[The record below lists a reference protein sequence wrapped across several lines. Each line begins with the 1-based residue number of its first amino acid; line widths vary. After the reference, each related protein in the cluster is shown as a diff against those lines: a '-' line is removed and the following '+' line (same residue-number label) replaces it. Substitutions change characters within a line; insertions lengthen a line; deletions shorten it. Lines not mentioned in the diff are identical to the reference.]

1 MFQINEERETTTP
14 KHGASRQRS
23 SRKKSVQEETLDEQL
38 RDTLVRVQQLVASNP
53 EPSEQLSAQ
62 CNELSDLVK
71 SVAAVPGSSSKGQ
84 EVAAA
89 LQVLLK
95 EAVPGVAPLVSQ
107 MLLVLARVNRQH
119 DYDAVLTDAS
129 RDLAA
134 ASHVSSSTSL
144 CAQSLKS
151 LYENTVMCRICEER
165 VAWDAFEEHTQLC
178 AKQVSPA
185 LRLPWHVCLMWESLD
200 LDLVQF

>member
-38 RDTLVRVQQLVASNP
+38 RDTLVRVQQLVSSSP

-71 SVAAVPGSSSKGQ
+71 SVAAVPGSSSRGQ

-119 DYDAVLTDAS
+119 DLS
-129 RDLAA
+129 
-134 ASHVSSSTSL
+134 
-144 CAQSLKS
+144 Q
-151 LYENTVMCRICEER
+151 RIQQIHHDYR
-165 VAWDAFEEHTQLC
+165 LRPGGVRGGRPPGIHQPGHT
-178 AKQVSPA
+178 PA
-185 LRLPWHVCLMWESLD
+185 
-200 LDLVQF
+200 